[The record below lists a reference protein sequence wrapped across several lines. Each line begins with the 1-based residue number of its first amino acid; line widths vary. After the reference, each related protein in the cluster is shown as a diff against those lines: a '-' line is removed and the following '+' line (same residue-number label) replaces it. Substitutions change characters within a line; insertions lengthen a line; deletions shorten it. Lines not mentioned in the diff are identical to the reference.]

1 VTATDVL
8 VPACVCLVLTALA
21 LFAQTRLMGLG
32 VQDQIEATARFRRLS
47 GLGT

>member
-21 LFAQTRLMGLG
+21 LSAQTRLMGRESI
-32 VQDQIEATARFRRLS
+32 VFARS
-47 GLGT
+47 